1 MKAAVNI
8 LETDL
13 YQPIHDFFTQL
24 GYEVH
29 GEVKGCD
36 LTASK
41 DDELIIVELKRRINL
56 DLLIQA
62 VKRQRLTSEVYIAIP
77 RPDDSPSSRRWK
89 ELCLLVRRLELGLI
103 TVSFQAVS
111 PRVEIPIFP
120 APFDRQKNRQAGRR
134 QLSSLKMEIEG
145 RHANYNLGGSTGKK
159 LMTAYKEQAI
169 QIACCLQKYG
179 PLAPKKLRALGTG
192 KKTFS
197 ILYNNYYG
205 WFERVER
212 GIYQLSQ
219 LGEQELKE
227 FPELVAYYYGL
238 LEEKGTG
245 E

>member
-1 MKAAVNI
+1 MTTRHPGGGKI
-8 LETDL
+8 
-13 YQPIHDFFTQL
+13 
-24 GYEVH
+24 
-29 GEVKGCD
+29 
-36 LTASK
+36 S
-41 DDELIIVELKRRINL
+41 
-56 DLLIQA
+56 
-62 VKRQRLTSEVYIAIP
+62 
-77 RPDDSPSSRRWK
+77 
-89 ELCLLVRRLELGLI
+89 LLVRRLELGLI
-103 TVSFQAVS
+103 TVSFQTVS
-111 PRVEIPIFP
+111 PGLRFYLS
-120 APFDRQKNRQAGRR
+120 ALDRQKNRQAGRR